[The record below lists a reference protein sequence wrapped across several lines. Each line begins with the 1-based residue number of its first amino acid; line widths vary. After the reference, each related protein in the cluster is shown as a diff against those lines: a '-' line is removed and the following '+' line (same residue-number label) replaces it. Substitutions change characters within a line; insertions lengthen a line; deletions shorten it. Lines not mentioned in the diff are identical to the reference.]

1 MFVTLLDDPYIDTF
15 KMDLNYMKARVS
27 TVIFSAFH
35 KILYQREKI
44 HMRRKFQNDLV
55 KDYVDYNNVMIKSS
69 SKSKS
74 KAGTASP
81 KPVSMSNKTRK
92 DLDLSNRKERY
103 FLKNQL
109 IA

>member
-1 MFVTLLDDPYIDTF
+1 MTLLDDPYIDTF
-15 KMDLNYMKARVS
+15 QIDLNYMKARVS

-55 KDYVDYNNVMIKSS
+55 KHYVDYNNVMIKTNT
-69 SKSKS
+69 KSKS
-74 KAGTASP
+74 KAGKTSP

-92 DLDLSNRKERY
+92 DLDLSNRKERH

>member
-1 MFVTLLDDPYIDTF
+1 MFMTLLEDPYIDTF
-15 KMDLNYMKARVS
+15 KLDLNYLKPRVS

-44 HMRRKFQNDLV
+44 NMRRKFQMDLG
-55 KDYVDYNNVMIKSS
+55 KEYIDFNSIMIQNNQPDSVSS
-69 SKSKS
+69 
-74 KAGTASP
+74 GNP
-81 KPVSMSNKTRK
+81 QQVSVSNKTRK
-92 DLDLSNRKERY
+92 DLDLSNKMERY